1 MREVVDADRVRRFM
15 QALGKDAEVEGRVY
29 FTGGATAV
37 LLGWRTSTID
47 VDIKL
52 VPEHDS
58 VTRAIPR
65 IKETLHINVELAS
78 PDLFIPPLPGWQDR
92 SRFIERH
99 GRTSFFHYDFYAQ
112 ALAKIERDHVRD
124 REDVEQMMALGLVDR
139 GKALELFA
147 AIEPDLHRYPA
158 LDPASFRKKA
168 ERVLL

>member
-15 QALGKDAEVEGRVY
+15 QALGNDADVGGRVY

-37 LLGWRTSTID
+37 LLGWRSSTID

-124 REDVEQMMALGLVDR
+124 REDVEQMLALGLVDR
-139 GKALELFA
+139 GKALELFT

-158 LDPASFRKKA
+158 LDAGSFRRNV

>member
-65 IKETLHINVELAS
+65 IKEALHINVELAS

>member
-15 QALGKDAEVEGRVY
+15 QALGEEAEVEGRVY

-52 VPEHDS
+52 VPEQDS

-65 IKETLHINVELAS
+65 LKEALHINVELAS
-78 PDLFIPPLPGWQDR
+78 PDQFIPPLPGWQDR

-99 GRTSFFHYDFYAQ
+99 GRASFFHYDFYAQ

-124 REDVEQMMALGLVDR
+124 REDVEQMMSRGLVGSR
-139 GKALELFA
+139 KALELFT

-158 LDPASFRKKA
+158 LDARTFRRNV

>member
-15 QALGKDAEVEGRVY
+15 QALGEEAEIEGRVY

-52 VPEHDS
+52 VPEQDS

-65 IKETLHINVELAS
+65 LKEALHINVELAS
-78 PDLFIPPLPGWQDR
+78 PDQFIPPLPGWQDR

-99 GRTSFFHYDFYAQ
+99 GRASFFHYDFYAQ

-124 REDVEQMMALGLVDR
+124 REDVEQMMSLGLVDSR
-139 GKALELFA
+139 KALELFT

-158 LDPASFRKKA
+158 LDARTFRRNV

>member
-15 QALGKDAEVEGRVY
+15 QALGNGADVEGRVY

-37 LLGWRTSTID
+37 LLGWRSSTID

-65 IKETLHINVELAS
+65 IKETLRINVELAS

-99 GRTSFFHYDFYAQ
+99 GRASFFHYDFYAQ

-124 REDVEQMMALGLVDR
+124 REDVEQMIALGLVDR

-158 LDPASFRKKA
+158 LDAGSFRRNV